1 MRMVTSEPSSFGG
14 SAKMTPSPPTPKLR
28 SHARAAC
35 SGVSDGALPRR
46 SSTCTEM
53 AHAASAGHARG
64 HTRVAR
70 GANSRL
76 LPFCC
81 PEPCHTPHTPASQA
95 AAAARAAAAAGL
107 GREGRSLPAHTS
119 RQVRALPT
127 RAHAPHAARA
137 GGRAG
142 GRAGAP
148 AQSRCPGR
156 GTCGRR
162 ATRRRSAGRSA
173 AATRGRTP
181 EGGRGTTWRR
191 GSRGEAARNHTTDQ
205 VMTPLVGN
213 PSGSFF
219 SIIVPHLV
227 AR

>member
-81 PEPCHTPHTPASQA
+81 PEPCHTTHPCLAGSRSRTRCSCGRPRPRGVIPAGTHITAGARTPNTRPR
-95 AAAARAAAAAGL
+95 AAR
-107 GREGRSLPAHTS
+107 R
-119 RQVRALPT
+119 
-127 RAHAPHAARA
+127 ARA

-142 GRAGAP
+142 GRTSTKSLPRPWYLRKARDSAAERGAE
-148 AQSRCPGR
+148 
-156 GTCGRR
+156 
-162 ATRRRSAGRSA
+162 RRSDARAHAGGRARDDMASRQQGRSGA
-173 AATRGRTP
+173 
-181 EGGRGTTWRR
+181 
-191 GSRGEAARNHTTDQ
+191 Q
-205 VMTPLVGN
+205 
-213 PSGSFF
+213 
-219 SIIVPHLV
+219 PHH
-227 AR
+227 